1 MAYYG
6 ENLGSLDTL
15 LDFINLPQL
24 TNSLMEGSQVTAV
37 LTERQQGGQV
47 TGLKSNLTKNN

>member
-15 LDFINLPQL
+15 SDFINLPQL
-24 TNSLMEGSQVTAV
+24 SNSLMEGSQITAV
-37 LTERQQGGQV
+37 LTELQQGGQV
-47 TGLKSNLTKNN
+47 SNQI